1 MLSVMRDSTASS
13 RPGHGPRGTTTV
25 VLADDHCFV
34 RAILRTLLDGERGLQ
49 VVGEAGNG
57 VDAARMLKRLQPNV
71 AVVDIA
77 MPGMNGLELTRLTRQ
92 RSLNTGVVIY
102 SFYTGR
108 DYEIEAIRAGAR
120 AWVSKTSSL
129 DELVLAIREVAAGRT
144 YFSPEPEPAEAPHQ
158 ERKKAAA
165 GHHAAV
171 HRRN

>member
-1 MLSVMRDSTASS
+1 ML
-13 RPGHGPRGTTTV
+13 
-25 VLADDHCFV
+25 LADDHCFV

-57 VDAARMLKRLQPNV
+57 LDAARMVKRLQPNV
-71 AVVDIA
+71 AVIDIA
-77 MPGMNGLELTRLTRQ
+77 MPGMNGLELTRRTRQ
-92 RSLNTGVVIY
+92 CSLNTGVVIY
-102 SFYTGR
+102 SFCAGR

-144 YFSPEPEPAEAPHQ
+144 YFRPETEPDERPHH

-165 GHHAAV
+165 GHRAAV